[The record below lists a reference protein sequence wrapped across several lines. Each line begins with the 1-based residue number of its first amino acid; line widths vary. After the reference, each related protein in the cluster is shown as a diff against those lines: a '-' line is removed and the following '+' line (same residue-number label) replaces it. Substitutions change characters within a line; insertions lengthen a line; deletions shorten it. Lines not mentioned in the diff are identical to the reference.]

1 MDKKIE
7 KKGWSLQKII
17 LIVAAIGAVSFLL
30 SNIYRDA
37 GVSRLNVETER
48 LLIDTVQRG
57 VFQEFI
63 PVSGVVQPIKT
74 VFLDAIE
81 GGRVEE
87 KLVED
92 GAMIVKGQPIIKLS
106 NDDLHRS
113 YLNLEGQLINQINQ
127 IRNLSI
133 VKEQQS
139 LNLKEQ
145 TLDTDYRIAQLS
157 KRVRRNKSLY
167 ADKIISQVEWEAADD
182 EYTYLLNRRKMLKL
196 SIEKDSLSNIIQDE
210 QMEATVDLMK
220 RNLDFAK
227 RSLDNLIVKAPFAG
241 QLSSLTTEV
250 GQLINKG
257 STIGQI
263 DDLSNFKLR
272 TRIDEFYIS
281 RIFTGQTGSFQF
293 DGKTFHLQIK
303 KIYPAVRN
311 GTFEVDMVFT
321 GTTPTSIKRGQT
333 VSIKLALSNETEA
346 MLLARGSFYST
357 TGGNWVY
364 VINPNNNTAYK
375 KEVKIGKQN
384 PNYYEVLQGL
394 EIGDIVITSSYDNF
408 GDKDELV
415 LK

>member
-37 GVSRLNVETER
+37 GVSRLNVKTER

>member
-7 KKGWSLQKII
+7 KKRWPLQKII
-17 LIVAAIGAVSFLL
+17 LVVAAIGAIGFLL

-37 GVSRLNVETER
+37 GISRLNVETER
-48 LLIDTVQRG
+48 LLIDTVKRG
-57 VFQEFI
+57 IFQEFI

-145 TLDTDYRIAQLS
+145 SLDTDYRIAQLS
-157 KRVRRNKSLY
+157 KRVKRNKSLY
-167 ADKIISQVEWEAADD
+167 ADKIISQVEWEAAND

-196 SIEKDSLSNIIQDE
+196 SIEKDSLSNVIQEE

-220 RNLDFAK
+220 RNLEFAK
-227 RSLDNLIVKAPFAG
+227 KSLDNLIVKAPFAG

-250 GQLINKG
+250 GQLISKG

-293 DGKTFHLQIK
+293 DGQTFHLEIK

-321 GTTPTSIKRGQT
+321 GTTPKSIKRGQT

-394 EIGDIVITSSYDNF
+394 DIGDIVITSSYDNF